1 MNYLIKQ
8 VEKEDMYDYMY
19 VHTNAWIETYKGI
32 MADEFLDKIKNEL
45 NENVEKQKNKFD
57 QLKIDEPDYKR
68 YILYVDNEPVGVL
81 GICKSREEKYSDSG
95 ELGCLYLLNKV
106 KKLGF
111 GRILFEKGI
120 EELKKQGFNSM
131 IIYCLKDNPTTRFYE
146 YMGGKLVLSKE
157 RRIGGK
163 DLIENVYYYD
173 TI

>member
-1 MNYLIKQ
+1 MYWKTTKGDVLLNTWDNIMSRWEYVLPPSRPSSQELDRIKSCLIH
-8 VEKEDMYDYMY
+8 Y
-19 VHTNAWIETYKGI
+19 
-32 MADEFLDKIKNEL
+32 
-45 NENVEKQKNKFD
+45 NKD
-57 QLKIDEPDYKR
+57 
-68 YILYVDNEPVGVL
+68 EPVGVL

-157 RRIGGK
+157 RKIGGK

-173 TI
+173 SI